1 MAGNLLKAGYR
12 LRVWNRSPGKAQPL
26 VARGAVLAPDPAG
39 TADAGGV
46 VVTMLTN
53 DEAVEQVTL
62 GTAGLLGRLGPGG
75 VHLSMSTIS
84 PAMARRLAELHTE
97 RGSHYVAA
105 PVFGRPNAAEA
116 AKLVACVSGSD
127 LAVRNRVRPLLEA
140 MGQKVFDFGD
150 DAGAAHVI
158 KLTGNF
164 LVASAIEAMGE
175 AFTLAQKNGIAREQ
189 IYDLFSTT
197 LFDCPVY
204 RLYGKLVAEERYD
217 QAGAPLS
224 LSHKDIG
231 MVLGAAREALVP
243 MPLANVVFN
252 HVTAA
257 MARGQGAMDWAG
269 FAREISRNAGL

>member
-1 MAGNLLKAGYR
+1 
-12 LRVWNRSPGKAQPL
+12 
-26 VARGAVLAPDPAG
+26 
-39 TADAGGV
+39 
-46 VVTMLTN
+46 MLTN

-62 GTAGLLGRLGPGG
+62 GAGGLLERLGPGG

-84 PAMARRLAELHTE
+84 PAAARRLAELHAE
-97 RGSHYVAA
+97 RGNHYVAA

-116 AKLVACVSGSD
+116 AKLLVCVSGSD
-127 LAVRNRVRPLLEA
+127 PAVRARVRPLLEV
-140 MGQKVFDFGD
+140 MGQKVIDFGD

-158 KLTGNF
+158 KLAGNF

-189 IYDLFSTT
+189 VYELVSTT

-204 RLYGKLVAEERYD
+204 RIYGKLVAEERYD

-231 MVLGAAREALVP
+231 MVLQAAREALVP

-269 FAREISRNAGL
+269 FARQVSQNAGL